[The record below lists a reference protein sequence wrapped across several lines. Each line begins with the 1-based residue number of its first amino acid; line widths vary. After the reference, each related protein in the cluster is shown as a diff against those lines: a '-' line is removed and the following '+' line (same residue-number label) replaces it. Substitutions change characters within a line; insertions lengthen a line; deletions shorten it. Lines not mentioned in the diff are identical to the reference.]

1 VDAGSTKHEG
11 ERRSYILCQRQHK
24 TIARGVL
31 RQSAVA
37 GPTYDGSFVVTLSRQ
52 ATESKGS
59 QKVWDRE
66 PRTLRYASKT
76 TKGYQL
82 GPKW

>member
-1 VDAGSTKHEG
+1 MQKVRGMRENGATISFAKDSTKL
-11 ERRSYILCQRQHK
+11 S
-24 TIARGVL
+24 RGGAL
-31 RQSAVA
+31 RQSAVT

-66 PRTLRYASKT
+66 RRTLRYACKT
-76 TKGYQL
+76 TKGCQL